1 MNRIFGIIGKYFF
14 PPVQVP
20 LEKSA
25 VDMLNNLKFTN
36 EKAIIYTRISSK
48 SQNRGPSLDS
58 QQEVC
63 KNYCLQHNFN
73 IVGNYNEITSAK
85 EISNQKTLLDIVQN
99 NEGIH
104 LIVND
109 ASRFSRNFTD
119 AAIFLDI
126 MKRKNITLHCANN
139 NLIYS
144 NSIDFKKIM
153 SEIKDAQTEIEQISH
168 RVKRTIQFKRI
179 TNTYFPSVPKYG
191 QQYIKSIVDNKVRI
205 RVETNERERK
215 IIRLIKMM
223 YFGEKADKI
232 EKLLNE
238 FTGSSEHKMYDYVN
252 NLEVS
257 EVKFGNMRKKDIAD
271 FLNFIGIYKR
281 SKKWSPS
288 MISIIVKSE

>member
-20 LEKSA
+20 LEKSE
-25 VDMLNNLKFTN
+25 VDMLNNLTFTN

-58 QQEVC
+58 QQQVC

-73 IVGNYNEITSAK
+73 IVGNYNEVTSAK

-109 ASRFSRNFTD
+109 ASRFSRNFTE

-126 MKRKNITLHCANN
+126 MKKKNITLHCAHN
-139 NLIYS
+139 NLVYS

-191 QQYIKSIVDNKVRI
+191 QQYIKSIVDNKIRI
-205 RVETNERERK
+205 RVEINEREK
-215 IIRLIKMM
+215 KVIRLIKMM
-223 YFGEKADKI
+223 YFGEKADQI

-238 FTGSSEHKMYDYVN
+238 VTGSREHKMYDYVN
-252 NLEVS
+252 NLEVKD
-257 EVKFGNMRKKDIAD
+257 VKFGNMRKKDIAD
-271 FLNFIGIYKR
+271 FLNFIGVYKR

>member
-1 MNRIFGIIGKYFF
+1 
-14 PPVQVP
+14 
-20 LEKSA
+20 
-25 VDMLNNLKFTN
+25 MLNNLKFTN

>member
-1 MNRIFGIIGKYFF
+1 MNRISGIIGKYFF

-20 LEKSA
+20 LENSA

-58 QQEVC
+58 QQQVC
-63 KNYCLQHNFN
+63 KNYCLQYNFN
-73 IVGNYNEITSAK
+73 IVGSYNEITSAK

>member
-20 LEKSA
+20 LENSA
-25 VDMLNNLKFTN
+25 VDMLNNLTFTN